1 MTLKHLPIFALLLA
15 GCASSAPMPRNDEAR
30 SPAASLEDLLEDEIR
45 SGSPGVRVF
54 RDMGG
59 IRIRIRGSL
68 VEPLYVVDGIPLSPG
83 AVLSGLSPFDVEDVE
98 VLTDPARLALYGIRG
113 GKGVVLISTKR
124 P

>member
-1 MTLKHLPIFALLLA
+1 MTLKHLPILALLLA

-68 VEPLYVVDGIPLSPG
+68 VEPLYVVDGIPLSSS

>member
-1 MTLKHLPIFALLLA
+1 MTLKHLSILVLLLA

-45 SGSPGVRVF
+45 RRSPGVRVF

-68 VEPLYVVDGIPLSPG
+68 VEPLYVVDGIPLSSS